1 MSTTTRAE
9 RHPTKEMAAVEIY
22 GRNGQ
27 MIMSVRNMS
36 ASGACLEWKHDG
48 YEIKTG
54 DLIRM
59 TIVLKSLNR
68 RHHVNAEVVW
78 KDGNRSGVAFIP
90 SHRVLDRL
98 LEKGAA

>member
-1 MSTTTRAE
+1 MEPAP

-36 ASGACLEWKHDG
+36 ASGACLEWKHED
-48 YEIKTG
+48 YEIRQG

-59 TIVLKSLNR
+59 TIVLRSLNR
-68 RHHVNAEVVW
+68 KHHVNAEVMW
-78 KDGNRSGVAFIP
+78 REGNRTGVSFIA
-90 SHRVLDRL
+90 SNRVLDRL
-98 LEKGAA
+98 LEKGVAA